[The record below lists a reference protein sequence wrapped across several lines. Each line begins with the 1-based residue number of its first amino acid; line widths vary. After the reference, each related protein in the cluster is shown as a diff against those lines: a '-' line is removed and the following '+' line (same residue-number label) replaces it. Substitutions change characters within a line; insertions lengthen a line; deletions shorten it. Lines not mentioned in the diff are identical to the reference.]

1 MHLSDEPKKTS
12 RIRLAA
18 IHIGGQLDEVVGS
31 IDEIRIILRSRS
43 SAEGALGKQ
52 RNGTAKQKEDAYK
65 L

>member
-1 MHLSDEPKKTS
+1 MNQKTS
-12 RIRLAA
+12 RILLAA
-18 IHIGGQLDEVVGS
+18 IHIGGQLDEVGGS

-52 RNGTAKQKEDAYK
+52 GNGTVKQKEDAYK